1 MHVRSAPLRSHASPT
16 SRDVEWGGTS
26 QQDVG
31 VWTAPPN
38 STTQNS
44 TTVNLFLWYKLPPSS
59 CSPRAA
65 NFDLTCPDGARCNDG
80 VVALSM
86 AAAFSS
92 TAEATR
98 PGTTRGVCSAA
109 NAIED
114 SAGSGEGH
122 YAQATPR
129 GYVASMAEA
138 TTSHGTTRARAF
150 SAASSIDGSASSTDS
165 AEDQPR
171 GCLAEC
177 RLHFCGCPT
186 RQQLTGSL
194 AFVLT
199 FGALVVLSATGDLR
213 SAMDRLETL
222 NLWADVLLI
231 LLFIYTGMPFG
242 YGYTIVAICT
252 GYVSGWRGILTGWIG
267 VASSVA
273 VGVFVSRRCMR
284 QSVQQKL
291 DSLPDT
297 WSRPVRLLSADLSHR
312 ATGLIFVD
320 VLLRNSG
327 FIPFGW
333 VGAFVG
339 VATTVPIRLA
349 VFSAMLAC
357 MHGIVLNVSI
367 GRALYMSTHNGNGT
381 STDDDDDGEGDSG
394 APVNLIIQ
402 IIISLSFGLLVSRYA
417 KKQLARLAS
426 EELSERVSSP
436 DTRRRESN
444 DRDAFGRPLA
454 KRPLVGARLVRWLL
468 PSRRRSNAAVAP
480 SGVAPQH
487 YALTRIME
495 GNRRPQPEDAVSSSA
510 SSTPSTA
517 STATT
522 DSTELDS
529 GRSTPSTSV
538 ENGWVLH
545 KCTAADRNPSPLRE
559 G

>member
-1 MHVRSAPLRSHASPT
+1 M
-16 SRDVEWGGTS
+16 G
-26 QQDVG
+26 VG
-31 VWTAPPN
+31 TAPPN

-129 GYVASMAEA
+129 GSVASMAEA

-252 GYVSGWRGILTGWIG
+252 GYVSGWRGILTAWLGLALAI
-267 VASSVA
+267 AI
-273 VGVFVSRRCMR
+273 GVFVSRRCMR
-284 QSVQQKL
+284 TSVEAKL
-291 DSLPDT
+291 DSLPEA
-297 WSRPVRLLSADLSHR
+297 WSRPVRLLRADLSR
-312 ATGLIFVD
+312 SATGFIFVD
-320 VLLRNSG
+320 ALLRNCG
-327 FIPFGW
+327 LIPLGM
-333 VGAFVG
+333 VGAIVG
-339 VATTVPIRLA
+339 VATSVPIHLA
-349 VFSAMLAC
+349 VFSAMLAS

-367 GRALYMSTHNGNGT
+367 GRALYLSTHQGNGT
-381 STDDDDDGEGDSG
+381 SSGDDDDGSSG
-394 APVNLIIQ
+394 SGSPVNLMIQ
-402 IIISLSFGLLVSRYA
+402 ILLSLSIGLLVSYKARQ
-417 KKQLARLAS
+417 QLKLLAHQ
-426 EELSERVSSP
+426 EFSERNGSP
-436 DTRRRESN
+436 NES
-444 DRDAFGRPLA
+444 GRQSNG
-454 KRPLVGARLVRWLL
+454 VGAMVGAERGSGCSRLMRWLL
-468 PSRRRSNAAVAP
+468 PRRCRSNASVAP
-480 SGVAPQH
+480 AATAAGERPRDC
-487 YALTRIME
+487 ALERVIHE
-495 GNRRPQPEDAVSSSA
+495 NAVVKWVESASSSA
-510 SSTPSTA
+510 ISAPSSRAMTDTTSSERSA
-517 STATT
+517 SQG
-522 DSTELDS
+522 DDWVVE
-529 GRSTPSTSV
+529 RCSV
-538 ENGWVLH
+538 
-545 KCTAADRNPSPLRE
+545 ADRECASARVDVCA
-559 G
+559 